1 MYTYGCM
8 PTSFFSHKVDCQG
21 PAIGRNY
28 WTIPILLRLLV
39 FSIVSCCNLHH
50 VVYYG
55 LRHLA
60 TYWLMRGSS
69 RPGSPINSKF
79 VGRFIP
85 KQADASLA
93 LSLGNQWNAAAVPG
107 GPGLRLSTRTPPRSL
122 KDSSAWHRWLSPS
135 RRFSPSDLI
144 PLRPLSIAW
153 CALSSRTASETCH
166 AGLDF
171 TLSPDITM
179 IPFFL
184 NPTPA

>member
-69 RPGSPINSKF
+69 RPGSPINSKLW
-79 VGRFIP
+79 GDLYLNRRMP
-85 KQADASLA
+85 AWRSPWGTSGMQRQSLA
-93 LSLGNQWNAAAVPG
+93 
-107 GPGLRLSTRTPPRSL
+107 GL
-122 KDSSAWHRWLSPS
+122 A
-135 RRFSPSDLI
+135 
-144 PLRPLSIAW
+144 
-153 CALSSRTASETCH
+153 
-166 AGLDF
+166 
-171 TLSPDITM
+171 
-179 IPFFL
+179 
-184 NPTPA
+184 